1 MSKKIIT
8 SVLTLAM
15 IFSVICNPALGYAT
29 TEATASDASTT
40 VEQTETEEKEVAPK
54 VPAVS
59 KLTVKQLSSSKLKL
73 TWKKV
78 KGASGYEVYRYNKKT
93 KKYVRLISVKGTSCN
108 NIKLKADTT
117 YVYKVRAYITA
128 NNKKYYGAFA
138 KAKGKTDKTDQQK
151 VALTAKSKLG
161 AKYRYGCEGPRA
173 FDCSGFVYW
182 TYKNADVNV
191 KKKVKRT
198 SAAGL
203 YSSLKKY
210 KVGSSINSI
219 KKAQTG
225 DIIFFK
231 HGGRISHVGIY
242 YKNGQMIHAAN
253 PRKGVIK
260 QSVRQFHNSG
270 SRVVGLVR
278 IIK

>member
-29 TEATASDASTT
+29 TEATASDVSTT
-40 VEQTETEEKEVAPK
+40 VEQTEEKEVAPK

-59 KLTVKQLSSSKLKL
+59 KLTVKKVSSSKLKL

-78 KGASGYEVYRYNKKT
+78 KGVSGYEVYRYDKT
-93 KKYVRLISVKGTSCN
+93 RKKYARIISVKGASCN
-108 NIKLKADTT
+108 NIKLQADTT
-117 YVYKVRAYITA
+117 YVYKVRAYIIA

-138 KAKGKTDKTDQQK
+138 KAKGKTDKSDQQK
-151 VALTAKSKLG
+151 IALTAKSKLG
-161 AKYRYGCEGPRA
+161 AKYRYGCAGPTA

-182 TYKNADVNV
+182 TYKNANVNV

-210 KVGSSINSI
+210 KIGSSIHSI

-231 HGGRISHVGIY
+231 RGGRISHVGIY
-242 YKNGQMIHAAN
+242 YKDGQMIHAAN

-260 QSVRQFHNSG
+260 QSVKQFHNSG
-270 SRVVGLVR
+270 SRVVGIVR
-278 IIK
+278 VIE